1 MSVVLPVS
9 AFLAVPSLAGAGD
22 QPGLLPFLALLGA
35 ATVTVA
41 LDLPSPRC
49 CRSFTR
55 AVWFLPLSSSE
66 SEMEEEEEEDDDD
79 QLPTSDLGG
88 VPWKEAVRIH
98 ALLKGRSEEELE
110 ASKNYEPEEEDEE
123 EEEEEEEYDEE
134 EEEESSEGQER
145 LL

>member
-1 MSVVLPVS
+1 
-9 AFLAVPSLAGAGD
+9 
-22 QPGLLPFLALLGA
+22 
-35 ATVTVA
+35 
-41 LDLPSPRC
+41 
-49 CRSFTR
+49 
-55 AVWFLPLSSSE
+55 
-66 SEMEEEEEEDDDD
+66 MEEEEEEDD

-110 ASKNYEPEEEDEE
+110 ASKNLEPEEEEEYE

-134 EEEESSEGQER
+134 EEEESSEGQNH

>member
-1 MSVVLPVS
+1 MLW
-9 AFLAVPSLAGAGD
+9 L
-22 QPGLLPFLALLGA
+22 
-35 ATVTVA
+35 
-41 LDLPSPRC
+41 
-49 CRSFTR
+49 
-55 AVWFLPLSSSE
+55 LPLSSSE
-66 SEMEEEEEEDDDD
+66 SEMEEEEEDDDDED

-110 ASKNYEPEEEDEE
+110 ASKNLEPEEEEEEYEEE

-134 EEEESSEGQER
+134 EEESSEGQKH